1 MKQQLLI
8 CTAALSLLM
17 PCAVT
22 AKRVPAKV
30 QGIDYASTLPQDG
43 RMKAASDWEWD
54 PNPDAPALPANEF
67 TFDDIQNWTGEGA
80 NKAALVIQWNDERET
95 NAIVFGYR
103 WDGLATGADM
113 IKAVVKN
120 NPRLYTL
127 MQYTNVSSPTDPLGG
142 YTINGFGWDADN
154 DGDIALKDTKDNQ
167 IYTTEDG
174 FFEHPRGYVP
184 GQGGSSDYDYDDWVA
199 MDEGDFW
206 GAGWYISY
214 WSYWVGELG
223 SNLSY
228 SGWGASGRVLEDGCC
243 DGWNF
248 ALYMNARD
256 WKDFKAA
263 PSTIPDGAKTEFNV
277 GDLFYQ
283 LTDFQKGSVKLVNP
297 SALTTIEG
305 AAYRDFTGEAIVI
318 PATFTDGEG
327 DEEKV
332 YTVTEIADGA
342 FADVTGITS
351 VTIPATV
358 KKIGNRAFYKCIDLA
373 EVKGAGD
380 TDLNSSLTSI
390 GEQTFEGCAALRT
403 LILPNAMKNIPAR
416 AYYGCE
422 LVENLLIPAQVETI
436 GDEAFAATAVKSVE
450 IPATLKKIG
459 AKAFAAEMITSVKS
473 ESLYPAEMAAD
484 AFTDEVYAA
493 ATLTVPTG
501 FTGSYA
507 AAEGWSK
514 FTNVSEI
521 NVPVSEGDVFATEG
535 VTYNVTDISEEAPAV
550 KVSYSKVEGK
560 ADRNSIEAANKA
572 AYKGDLVVPASIRFM
587 GRDYKVTAV
596 NDSAFYGASELT
608 SIRIEASVDKIGA
621 HTFYDC
627 KALTKAEIPA
637 GVKEIGAYAFSYT
650 ALTSMEIPD
659 GVETVGSR
667 AFFQCKT
674 LENVTVP
681 SSVKSLGDY
690 CFSYCQALTSVDL
703 SKVEAE
709 MGPNLFATCSKLT
722 EVKLPA
728 TMTAVPAYMFSGC
741 GALTSAV
748 IPETVTEIG
757 ASAFSNCTSYVVALP
772 ASVTKIGSSAFA
784 GCANETFTLP
794 ETVTE
799 IPSSLFSKC
808 ANLRE
813 VTVSSDV
820 TTIGGSA
827 FANCANFTTLRI
839 AAADETPDE
848 TPEETPAFAS
858 QENETGLTFPA
869 ALTKIDSYAFQGT
882 AITKVEIPT
891 SVTTLGAN
899 IFYGCKSLTEAYI
912 PGTIASPGNNLFQN
926 CTALRKVTLAEGL
939 TTIGGNMFRDTAI
952 EEICVEGMEHG
963 ENTPKF
969 VLPST
974 VKTIGNWAFG
984 GCKNITAIAIP
995 EGVTSVPMSCFNG
1008 CTGLTEVT
1016 LPSTLTTIVSNAFA
1030 NCALKEL
1037 VLPASLGN
1045 TTSSD
1050 IINGCPSDIKV
1061 YVTNP
1066 GAPKTAGT
1074 NTWRTATGVYPVVM
1088 VPSGLKAKYE
1098 TMTGWKSCQ
1107 ISEPEVTS
1115 VDFTI
1120 EAGTLTE
1127 NDAEILVA
1135 GTVNYA
1141 GELPEAFRGANDE
1154 AVFTGEAAEF
1164 MLSRRV
1170 TEVDLPSSQQPT
1182 GYAEEDEE
1190 PVVETLALAA
1200 DGTCGHI
1207 IERPEFTTTYAVKVS
1222 GNHAAG
1228 SVDTPEV
1235 PVKITGWNVE
1245 SGMTEVFDLNDADTE
1260 VYTLDGLRVSPEN
1273 GLTAGTYI
1281 VRRGPKTMKIQ
1292 VK

>member
-30 QGIDYASTLPQDG
+30 QGIDYASTLRQDG

-67 TFDDIQNWTGEGA
+67 TSDDIQNWTGEGA
-80 NKAALVIQWNDERET
+80 NKAALIIQWNDERET

-127 MQYTNVSSPTDPLGG
+127 MQYTNVSSPTDPNGG

-154 DGDIALKDTKDNQ
+154 DGDISLMDSKDGQ
-167 IYTTEDG
+167 LYTSEDG
-174 FFEHPRGYVP
+174 FFEHPRGYNPEV
-184 GQGGSSDYDYDDWVA
+184 GGSSDYDYDDWVA
-199 MDEGDFW
+199 MDDGDYW
-206 GAGWYISY
+206 GAGWYLNY

-223 SNLSY
+223 SDLDY
-228 SGWGASGRVLEDGCC
+228 SSWGASGRVLEDGCC
-243 DGWNF
+243 DGWNYSV
-248 ALYMNARD
+248 YMIPRD

-263 PSTIPDGAKTEFNV
+263 PSTIPDGAKTEFKV

-318 PATFTDGEG
+318 PATFTDGAG
-327 DEEKV
+327 DDDKA
-332 YTVTEIADGA
+332 YTVTEIAEGA

-373 EVKGAGD
+373 EVKGTRD

-390 GEQTFEGCAALRT
+390 GAQTFEGCTALRT
-403 LILPNAMKNIPAR
+403 LILPVAMKNIPAR
-416 AYYGCE
+416 TYYGCE

-450 IPATLKKIG
+450 IPANLKKIG
-459 AKAFAAEMITSVKS
+459 AKAFAGEMITSVKS

-484 AFTDEVYAA
+484 AFTNEVYAA

-514 FTNVSEI
+514 FANVSEI
-521 NVPVSEGDVFATEG
+521 NVPVNEGDVFAAEG

-550 KVSYSKVEGK
+550 KVSYAKIDGAPNK
-560 ADRNSIEAANKA
+560 NKIEDANKST
-572 AYKGDLVVPASIRFM
+572 YTGEITIPATVRFM
-587 GRDYKVTAV
+587 GRDYKVTAI

-608 SIRIEASVDKIGA
+608 SVRIAAPVEKIGA
-621 HTFYDC
+621 HTFYYC
-627 KALTKAEIPA
+627 SKLTNVELPA
-637 GVKEIGAYAFSYT
+637 TVKEIGTYAFSNSGIT
-650 ALTSMEIPD
+650 GMSLPAGIQTL
-659 GVETVGSR
+659 GSR
-667 AFFQCKT
+667 AFFYCDKM
-674 LENVTVP
+674 ESINFP
-681 SSVKSLGDY
+681 SSLTAIGDN
-690 CFSYCQALTSVDL
+690 CFSYCQALSSADMSATT
-703 SKVEAE
+703 AE
-709 MGPNLFATCSKLT
+709 LGAYLFQSAIRLA

-728 TMTAVPAYMFSGC
+728 GLTSIPNYMFSSC
-741 GALTSAV
+741 STLRSAS
-748 IPETVTEIG
+748 IPESVTTIG
-757 ASAFSNCTSYVVALP
+757 NNAFAGCTNYVVELPDGVTSIGSQAFS
-772 ASVTKIGSSAFA
+772 

-794 ETVTE
+794 SAITAVPTYLFQNCK
-799 IPSSLFSKC
+799 SLH
-808 ANLRE
+808 E
-813 VTVSSDV
+813 VTLGNNV
-820 TTIGGSA
+820 TSIGNYA
-827 FANCANFTTLRI
+827 FSGCTALTTLNTATDDNRTEG
-839 AAADETPDE
+839 D
-848 TPEETPAFAS
+848 TPAREGAA
-858 QENETGLTFPA
+858 GLHFPA
-869 ALTKIDSYAFQGT
+869 ALTSIGNSAFT
-882 AITKVEIPT
+882 NTPIT
-891 SVTTLGAN
+891 SVTVPESVTSLGTN
-899 IFYGCKSLTEAYI
+899 VFQNCKSLTEAYL
-912 PGTIASPGNNLFQN
+912 PGSVTTPGAGTFYG
-926 CTALRKVTLAEGL
+926 CTELRHVTLSEGM
-939 TTIGGNMFRDTAI
+939 TTVSQNMFRDCNNLEKIVAAG
-952 EEICVEGMEHG
+952 EESEGE
-963 ENTPKF
+963 TVSVK
-969 VLPST
+969 LPST
-974 VKTIGNWAFG
+974 VKTIGTWTFTN
-984 GCKNITAIAIP
+984 CKKITSAEIP
-995 EGVTSVPMSCFNG
+995 ANVTSLGSNTFDG
-1008 CTGLTEVT
+1008 CSSLASVE
-1016 LPSTLTTIVSNAFA
+1016 LPSTLTTLGAYCFRNT
-1030 NCALKEL
+1030 ALAEL

-1061 YVTNP
+1061 YVTNQ

-1074 NTWRTATGVYPVVM
+1074 YTWRTATGVYPVVM

-1127 NDAEILVA
+1127 SDAEILVA

-1141 GELPEAFRGANDE
+1141 GELPEAFRAANDG
-1154 AVFTGEAAEF
+1154 VIFTGDAAEF

-1170 TEVDLPSSQQPT
+1170 TEVNLPSSQQYRN
-1182 GYAEEDEE
+1182 YAEEDEE

-1222 GNHAAG
+1222 GSHAAG

-1273 GLTAGTYI
+1273 GLTTGTYI
-1281 VRRGPKTMKIQ
+1281 VRRGTKTMKIQ

>member
-22 AKRVPAKV
+22 AKRIPAKV

-43 RMKAASDWEWD
+43 RMKASDWEWD

-80 NKAALVIQWNDERET
+80 NKAALIIQWNDERET

-127 MQYTNVSSPTDPLGG
+127 MQYTNVSSPTDPNGG

-154 DGDIALKDTKDNQ
+154 DGDISLMDSKDGQ
-167 IYTTEDG
+167 LYTSEDG
-174 FFEHPRGYVP
+174 FFEHPRGYNPEV
-184 GQGGSSDYDYDDWVA
+184 GGSSDYDYDDWVA
-199 MDEGDFW
+199 MDDGDYW
-206 GAGWYISY
+206 GAGWYLNY

-223 SNLSY
+223 SDLDY
-228 SGWGASGRVLEDGCC
+228 SSWGASGRVLEDGCC
-243 DGWNF
+243 DGWNYSV
-248 ALYMNARD
+248 YMIPRD
-256 WKDFKAA
+256 WKEFKAA
-263 PSTIPDGAKTEFNV
+263 PSTIPDGAKTEFKV

-327 DEEKV
+327 DDEKV
-332 YTVTEIADGA
+332 YSVTEIADGT
-342 FADVTGITS
+342 FADITGITS

-380 TDLNSSLTSI
+380 TDLNSTLTSI

-403 LILPNAMKNIPAR
+403 LILPVAMKAIPAR
-416 AYYGCE
+416 TYYGCE

-459 AKAFAAEMITSVKS
+459 AKTFAAEMITSVKS

-514 FTNVSEI
+514 FANVSEI
-521 NVPVSEGDVFATEG
+521 NVPVNEGDVFAAEG
-535 VTYNVTDISEEAPAV
+535 VTYRVTDISEESPAV

-572 AYKGDLVVPASIRFM
+572 AYKGDLVVPASVRFM

-627 KALTKAEIPA
+627 TALTKAEIPA

-757 ASAFSNCTSYVVALP
+757 ASAFSSCTAYVVALP
-772 ASVTKIGSSAFA
+772 ASVAKIGSSAFA

-799 IPSSLFSKC
+799 IPSSLFNKC

-813 VTVSSDV
+813 VTVSNDV

-839 AAADETPDE
+839 AAADETPD
-848 TPEETPAFAS
+848 ETPAFAS

-882 AITKVEIPT
+882 AISKVEIPA
-891 SVTTLGAN
+891 SVTTLSAN
-899 IFYGCKSLTEAYI
+899 TFYGCKSLTEAYI

-939 TTIGGNMFRDTAI
+939 TTIGQNMFRDTAI

-969 VLPST
+969 ALPST

-1016 LPSTLTTIVSNAFA
+1016 LPSTLTTIGSSAFA

-1037 VLPASLGN
+1037 VIPDKVTSLG
-1045 TTSSD
+1045 SSMVQNNAD
-1050 IINGCPSDIKV
+1050 VVIYLCS
-1061 YVTNP
+1061 TA
-1066 GAPKTAGT
+1066 APKTLYSSPLGT
-1074 NTWRTATGVYPVVM
+1074 TSGKYAPIVVC
-1088 VPSGLKAKYE
+1088 SGMKSLYDGK
-1098 TMTGWKSCQ
+1098 TGWKSSE
-1107 ISEPEVTS
+1107 ISEPEITS

-1127 NDAEILVA
+1127 SDAEILVA

-1141 GELPEAFRGANDE
+1141 GELPEAFRAANDG
-1154 AVFTGEAAEF
+1154 VIFTGEAAEF

-1170 TEVDLPSSQQPT
+1170 TEVNLPSSQQNRN
-1182 GYAEEDEE
+1182 YAEEDEK

-1228 SVDTPEV
+1228 SVDTPEI

-1260 VYTLDGLRVSPEN
+1260 VYTLDGLRVSPDN

-1281 VRRGPKTMKIQ
+1281 VRRGLKTMKIQ